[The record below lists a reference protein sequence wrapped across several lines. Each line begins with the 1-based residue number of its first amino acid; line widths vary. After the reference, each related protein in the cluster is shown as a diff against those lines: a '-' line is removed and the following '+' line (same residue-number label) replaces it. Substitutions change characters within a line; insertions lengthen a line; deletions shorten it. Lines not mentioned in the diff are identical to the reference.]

1 MASHQQKTWED
12 NFQKKYS
19 ISHNI
24 IHLLF
29 CSVVGHILMVSSP
42 LSILLYIGGQ
52 LCFGMWY
59 FFPKN
64 EKSIWLAI
72 AHQWGGVDFWRL
84 IVLSQVWK
92 VWKSMNTLSVV
103 LINAWVWCDSS
114 MVSWIPPCSGLSQLC
129 LILLCIFVHYFTSYS
144 SLLPEFPHFP
154 SLSQIDSLLQTI
166 IVDFP
171 IFLGQNLR
179 NSNLI

>member
-1 MASHQQKTWED
+1 MAFHQQKTWAD
-12 NFQKKYS
+12 NFQKNLPSHMISFIYIFAYS
-19 ISHNI
+19 
-24 IHLLF
+24 F
-29 CSVVGHILMVSSP
+29 VSSP
-42 LSILLYIGGQ
+42 LSILLCIGGQ
-52 LCFGMWY
+52 LGFGMWY

-154 SLSQIDSLLQTI
+154 SLSQIDSLLQTM

-171 IFLGQNLR
+171 IFLGQKLR
-179 NSNLI
+179 LGEIQT

>member
-1 MASHQQKTWED
+1 MISFIYDFAGWLAIFFCLQNSVHLVVHQRST
-12 NFQKKYS
+12 
-19 ISHNI
+19 
-24 IHLLF
+24 LF
-29 CSVVGHILMVSSP
+29 WHVT
-42 LSILLYIGGQ
+42 
-52 LCFGMWY
+52 
-59 FFPKN
+59 FFPQN

-72 AHQWGGVDFWRL
+72 AHQWGGLDFWCL

-92 VWKSMNTLSVV
+92 VWKSMSTLSVV

-129 LILLCIFVHYFTSYS
+129 LILLCIFLHYFTSYS
-144 SLLPEFPHFP
+144 LWFPEFPHFP

-171 IFLGQNLR
+171 IFLDKTCEIQT
-179 NSNLI
+179 